1 MRYFKE
7 KGVPMLKLSL
17 VAIMAIPVISSATT
31 LTEVVQKT
39 IQTHPQMHVKK
50 EALYAQKEGLTKV
63 ESGYYPSIDL
73 SYSVGPENT
82 KTISNG
88 REEAKLVR
96 QDASATLTQGIF
108 SGLSTVNGVKEQ
120 EALILSANENVKE
133 TANALAIEAI
143 TAYLNVLKNDALYKI
158 AEENIELHKKY
169 LDQIKAKVD
178 AGLGKSSDYKQTLSR
193 FENVTSSRYLSEL
206 DYANALYTYQRVLPG
221 EVAVSELEAPSV
233 TNAPSE
239 DLDALIEEAQ
249 QNNPTISSLKS
260 EVEAAKATL
269 KRANSNYYPTADI
282 VVEGYWNKN
291 VHGVSTDA
299 DNPVVSPYE
308 VDSGYNALLVLNYN
322 IFRGFSDSA
331 TEEISRHKLLEK
343 QSVLADNERI
353 LKLNTQM
360 AWKTFDITSKSLKH
374 IEYNIQATAE
384 TESDYQQEH
393 ELGRRSIVDLLN
405 ISVEYNNAR
414 NRKVNAEF
422 DRLIAYYQLLSYR
435 GKLLEEMNI
444 QIAE

>member
-1 MRYFKE
+1 
-7 KGVPMLKLSL
+7 MLKLSL

-31 LTEVVQKT
+31 ITEVVQKT
-39 IQTHPQMHVKK
+39 IQTHPQMKVKK
-50 EALYAQKEGLTKV
+50 EVLYAQKEGLTKV

-73 SYSVGPENT
+73 AYSVGPERT
-82 KTISNG
+82 KTISNN
-88 REEAKLVR
+88 REEADLVR
-96 QDASATLTQGIF
+96 QDASATLTQNIF

-143 TAYLNVLKNDALYKI
+143 TAYLSVLKNDALYKI
-158 AEENIELHKKY
+158 AEENVELHKKY
-169 LDQIKAKVD
+169 LEQIKAKVD

-221 EVAVSELEAPSV
+221 EVTVSELEAPSI
-233 TNAPSE
+233 TNVPSE
-239 DLDALIEEAQ
+239 DLDALIEEAKE
-249 QNNPTISSLKS
+249 NNPTISSIKS

-299 DNPVVSPYE
+299 SEVFAPSTHE

-343 QSVLADNERI
+343 QSILADNERI

-360 AWKTFDITSKSLKH
+360 AWRTFDITSKTLKH
-374 IEYNIQATAE
+374 IEYNIQATAQ

>member
-1 MRYFKE
+1 
-7 KGVPMLKLSL
+7 MLKLSL
-17 VAIMAIPVISSATT
+17 VAIMAIPVLSSATT
-31 LTEVVQKT
+31 LSEVVQKT
-39 IQTHPQMHVKK
+39 IQTHPQIHAKK
-50 EALYAQKEGLTKV
+50 EVFYSQKEGLTNV
-63 ESGYYPSIDL
+63 QSGYYPSIDL

-82 KTISNG
+82 RTIGNE
-88 REEAKLVR
+88 REEVKLVR
-96 QDASATLTQGIF
+96 QDASATLTQSIF

-120 EALILSANENVKE
+120 EALILSASDNVKE
-133 TANALAIEAI
+133 AANTLAVETI

-158 AEENIELHKKY
+158 AEENVELHKKY
-169 LDQIKAKVD
+169 LEQIKAKVD

-193 FENVTSSRYLSEL
+193 FENVTSTRYITEL

-221 EVAVSELEAPSV
+221 EVSVSELEAPV
-233 TNAPSE
+233 ITNAPSE
-239 DLDALIEEAQ
+239 DIDALVEDAK
-249 QNNPTISSLKS
+249 QNNPTINSLKS

-282 VVEGYWNKN
+282 VVEGYWNKD
-291 VHGVSTDA
+291 VHGVTTDISKDST
-299 DNPVVSPYE
+299 PSLYS

-322 IFRGFSDSA
+322 LFNGFADSS
-331 TEEISRHKLLEK
+331 TEEMMRHKLLEK
-343 QSVLADNERI
+343 QSILADNERI

-360 AWKTFDITSKSLKH
+360 AWKTFDITTKSLKH
-374 IEYNIQATAE
+374 IEYNIQATAQ

-405 ISVEYNNAR
+405 INVEYNNAR

-422 DRLIAYYQLLSYR
+422 DRLIAYYQLLAYR

>member
-1 MRYFKE
+1 
-7 KGVPMLKLSL
+7 MLKLSL
-17 VAIMAIPVISSATT
+17 IAIMAIPVISGATT

-39 IQTHPQMHVKK
+39 IQTHPQMQTKK
-50 EALYAQKEGLTKV
+50 EILYGQKEGLTNVK
-63 ESGYYPSIDL
+63 SGYYPSIDL

-82 KTISNG
+82 KTISNS
-88 REEAKLVR
+88 REEVKLVR
-96 QDASATLTQGIF
+96 QDATATLTQGIF

-120 EALILSANENVKE
+120 EALILSAHENVKE
-133 TANALAIEAI
+133 EANTIAIEAI
-143 TAYLNVLKNDALYKI
+143 TAYLNVLKNAALYQI
-158 AEENIELHKKY
+158 AEENVELHKKY

-178 AGLGKSSDYKQTLSR
+178 AGLGKNSDYKQTQSR
-193 FENVTSSRYLSEL
+193 FENVMSSRYLSEL

-221 EVAVSELEAPSV
+221 EVAVAELEAP
-233 TNAPSE
+233 TIANAPSE
-239 DLDALIEEAQ
+239 DIDALIADARE
-249 QNNPTISSLKS
+249 NNPTINSLRS

-269 KRANSNYYPTADI
+269 NRANSSYYPTADI
-282 VVEGYWNKN
+282 VMQGYWNKN
-291 VHGVSTDA
+291 VHGVTTDISKDST
-299 DNPVVSPYE
+299 PSPYS

-322 IFRGFSDSA
+322 LFNGFADSSR
-331 TEEISRHKLLEK
+331 EEMMRHKLLEK
-343 QSVLADNERI
+343 QSILADNERI

-360 AWKTFDITSKSLKH
+360 AWKTFDITTKSLKH